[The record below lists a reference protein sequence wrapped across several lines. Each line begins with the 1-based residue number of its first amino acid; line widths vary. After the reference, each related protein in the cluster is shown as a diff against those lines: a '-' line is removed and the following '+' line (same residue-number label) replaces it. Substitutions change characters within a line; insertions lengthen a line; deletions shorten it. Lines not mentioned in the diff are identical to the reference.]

1 MSKYLWVFNK
11 YLVIKSDLVNNFK
24 EVFRRQ
30 HYYTHKYRGNRFTDI
45 NVAIDIT
52 PNNTK
57 IIQIFVRKDGYWIK
71 DRIEFDSK
79 RVIDHD
85 VKHNFYD

>member
-1 MSKYLWVFNK
+1 MNKHIWVFNK
-11 YLVIKSDLVNNFK
+11 YLEIRADITENFK
-24 EVFRRQ
+24 EVFKRQ
-30 HYYTHKYRGNRFTDI
+30 HYYTHKYRGDRYTDI

-57 IIQIFVRKDGYWIK
+57 IIQIFIRKDGFWIK
-71 DRIEFDSK
+71 DRIEFTSK
-79 RVIDHD
+79 EIIDHH